1 MKNDLAISIIVAV
14 LGVVASYFI
23 CNILVGEMNPI
34 KPVSVKTVENSAG
47 IELAEPSPEI
57 FNYKSIN
64 PTVEVYVGD
73 DTTCTEYDS
82 DGKCLNAPNQNS
94 SDTSS
99 DDQGNQ

>member
-1 MKNDLAISIIVAV
+1 MKNDLAISIIVAI

-23 CNILVGEMNPI
+23 CNIFVGEI

-47 IELAEPSPEI
+47 ADLAEPNPEI
-57 FNYKSIN
+57 FNYTAIN

-82 DGKCLNAPNQNS
+82 DGNCLNVTNQNS
-94 SDTSS
+94 SETPSG
-99 DDQGNQ
+99 DQGNQ